1 MKPASPETEPA
12 LSRSAGQFRRRGSMT
27 ARASFAWRIVLLV
40 ALVAIAI
47 LGHVIDRDGLR
58 DNADGQVSILDIIY
72 FTVITV
78 TTVGYGDITPVSDGA
93 RMFDTF
99 VVTPIRIFVW
109 LIFLGTAYDFVLRH
123 SWERWRMGRMQK
135 ALKGHTI
142 VCGYGT
148 TGTEATAELMREGIA
163 PEDIV
168 VIDLN
173 SERLENAEALGM
185 GTVMGDATQNAV
197 LQAAAVERANAVIIC
212 PSRDDSAVL
221 ISLTAKRMAP
231 RATRVVAIRSTEN
244 EVLAL
249 DAGADVIVN
258 PVSFAGRMLAG
269 ALRGPHVTEYL
280 DDLITARGRIKLHE
294 REVENS
300 EIGLSLID
308 VGSGVGLRLYRDG
321 RAFARWD
328 EESKKLKSG
337 DKIIEI
343 IPTSRD

>member
-1 MKPASPETEPA
+1 
-12 LSRSAGQFRRRGSMT
+12 MT

-40 ALVAIAI
+40 GLVAIAI

-148 TGTEATAELMREGIA
+148 TGTEAVAELLREGTA
-163 PEDIV
+163 ASEIV
-168 VIDLN
+168 VVDMDN
-173 SERLENAEALGM
+173 GRLAGAEAAGL
-185 GTVMGDATQNAV
+185 GTVFGDATQNAV
-197 LQAAAVERANAVIIC
+197 LEAAGVARARAVIIC
-212 PSRDDSAVL
+212 PSRDDTAVL
-221 ISLTAKRMAP
+221 ISLTAKRLAP
-231 RATRVVAIRSTEN
+231 NATRVVAIRTTEN
-244 EVLAL
+244 ELLAM
-249 DAGADVIVN
+249 DTGADVIVN

-280 DDLITARGRIKLHE
+280 DDLITARGRITLRE
-294 REVENS
+294 RGVEPN
-300 EIGLSLID
+300 EIGLSLAA
-308 VGSGVGLRLYRDG
+308 VGPGIGLRLYRND
-321 RAFARWD
+321 RAYARW
-328 EESKKLKSG
+328 ESEAEALMEN
-337 DKIIEI
+337 DTIVEI
-343 IPTSRD
+343 VPISEK

>member
-1 MKPASPETEPA
+1 
-12 LSRSAGQFRRRGSMT
+12 MT

-135 ALKGHTI
+135 ALNGHNI

-148 TGTEATAELMREGIA
+148 TGAEAVAELMREGIA

-173 SERLENAEALGM
+173 GERLEKAEAMGM

-197 LQAAAVERANAVIIC
+197 LESAAVARANAVIIC

-221 ISLTAKRMAP
+221 ISLTAKRLAP
-231 RATRVVAIRSTEN
+231 AATRVVAIRSTEN
-244 EVLAL
+244 EILAL

-280 DDLITARGRIKLHE
+280 DDLITAQGRIKLRE
-294 REVENS
+294 RGVELH
-300 EIGLSLID
+300 EIGLSLAA
-308 VGSGVGLRLYRDG
+308 VGPGIGLRLYRNN
-321 RAFARWD
+321 RAYARWESEA
-328 EESKKLKSG
+328 EELMEN
-337 DKIIEI
+337 DMIVEI
-343 IPTSRD
+343 VPFSE